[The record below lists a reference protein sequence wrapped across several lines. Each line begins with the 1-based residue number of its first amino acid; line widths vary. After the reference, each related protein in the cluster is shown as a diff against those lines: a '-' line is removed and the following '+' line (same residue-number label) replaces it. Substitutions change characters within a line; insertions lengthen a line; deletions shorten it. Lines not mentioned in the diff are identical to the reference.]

1 MFDFIKKTNG
11 LFMKNKEGRNVSILQ
26 FNYRLLNLA
35 KMDKTPQMEKLNF
48 LKIIYSNI
56 DEFISIRLPES
67 EYQQELI
74 EIIEDLYSEMY
85 SVYKEFTKKLKYFD
99 KLDFRQSILGD
110 DCLLYVVKIY
120 DDKHFEILDP
130 LSGLAEGNKDIAEYH
145 YLRFIKDRSFNF
157 VESYDTYRTIE
168 EEILQVIKI
177 KENDNF
183 KYVCTDCTDE
193 NIIMELSKELN
204 IDGSNFIL
212 CKPEVLLIDKI
223 YDELKSLNDDCSL
236 YFKKDDMNY
245 SLYNYE
251 TELSKTEFLFRTPYD
266 SYKHVIDFINQMC
279 ESENIST
286 ICMTIYR
293 IGNSNSIVDAL
304 IRASKSGKQVFV
316 YIETTARGDEERN
329 LEIIKMLRISNV
341 KILKKYPNFK
351 CHAKCFCSISKNGE
365 IYTHIGT
372 GNYNEVTSNFYT
384 DLHLITSDYLT
395 GVTALSLF
403 GLLSDSNKSYSKN
416 TFPRFT
422 ISPFGTREELLNQI
436 NNEKE
441 FIRFK
446 CNSLCDTEII
456 SALYDASARGVKIE
470 LLVRTACTVEPSDNI
485 EVRSKVGQYLEH
497 DRIYIF
503 SDKAY
508 ISSADLLTRNLSKR
522 IEILYQLN
530 DTHYDRVNDI
540 FESIWDSDTCFQITR

>member
-11 LFMKNKEGRNVSILQ
+11 LFKKNKEGRNISILQ
-26 FNYRLLNLA
+26 FNYRILNLA
-35 KMDKTPQMEKLNF
+35 KMNETPQMEKLNF

-56 DEFISIRLPES
+56 DEFISVRLPES

-85 SVYKEFTKKLKYFD
+85 IVYEGIIKNLRYFD

-110 DCLLYVVKIY
+110 DCLLYVIKVY
-120 DDKHFEILDP
+120 EDNHFELLDP
-130 LSGLAEGNKDIAEYH
+130 LSSTVEDANNVEYH
-145 YLRFIKDRSFNF
+145 YVRFIKDRSFNF

-183 KYVCTDCTDE
+183 KYVCTDCMDE
-193 NIIMELSKELN
+193 NIIMNLSKELN
-204 IDGSNFIL
+204 IEASNFIL
-212 CKPEVLLIDKI
+212 CKPEILLIDKI
-223 YDELKSLNDDCSL
+223 YDELKSLNSDYRL
-236 YFKKDDMNY
+236 YYKKRKMNY
-245 SLYNYE
+245 CTYDYE
-251 TELSKTEFLFRTPYD
+251 RALSKTEFLFRTPYE

-279 ESENIST
+279 DNKNVST
-286 ICMTIYR
+286 VCMTIYR
-293 IGNSNSIVDAL
+293 IGNSNSIIEAL
-304 IRASKSGKQVFV
+304 IRAAKSGKQVFV

-329 LEIIKMLRISNV
+329 LAIIKTLRESNV
-341 KILKKYPNFK
+341 RILKKYPNFK
-351 CHAKCFCSISKNGE
+351 CHAKCFCAISSNGE

-372 GNYNEVTSNFYT
+372 GNYNEITSNFYT

-395 GVTALSLF
+395 GVTTLSLF

-422 ISPFGTREELLNQI
+422 ISPFGTRDELLNQI

-456 SALYDASARGVKIE
+456 SALYDASMRGVKIE

-485 EVRSKVGQYLEH
+485 EIRSKVGQYLEH

-503 SDKAY
+503 GDKAY

-522 IEILYQLN
+522 IEILYPLN
-530 DTHYDRVNDI
+530 DFYYDTVNEI
-540 FESIWDSDTCFQITR
+540 FESIWNSNTCFQITR